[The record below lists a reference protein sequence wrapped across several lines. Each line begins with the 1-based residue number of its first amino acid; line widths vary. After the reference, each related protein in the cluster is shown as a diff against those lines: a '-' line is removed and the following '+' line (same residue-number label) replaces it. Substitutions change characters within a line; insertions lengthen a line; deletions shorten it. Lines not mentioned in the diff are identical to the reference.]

1 MPNTI
6 TEDELMEKAREL
18 GTVEAANK
26 WMRQNNLTLEAA
38 PLSAAG
44 GRQAAELPPVAQ
56 GGLSAVSGEDEEG
69 DAEMG
74 ADTEMGGLDYA
85 NLDITKLN
93 DPKIF
98 QQLYRDQLASQQR
111 AEQASAR
118 LYEEGRKRILEK
130 YAGPSEAERLY
141 ALSRAMLSPTDF
153 PGFKGFLGN
162 VVGALG
168 ESQKAAREAEQTREQ
183 KLFEL
188 QQQYQQGEIERAAA
202 RPKTALDMARLVATY
217 NKAAPKSTASPITVG
232 PDLKTRSRRTG
243 MVIKEPP
250 QAAIYELQAYIQ
262 DPNNSP
268 ENKAIARRNFDR
280 NFGYGASEI
289 FAGEE

>member
-26 WMRQNNLTLEAA
+26 WMRDNGLTLVPNPIPAA
-38 PLSAAG
+38 N

-56 GGLSAVSGEDEEG
+56 GGLSAVAA
-69 DAEMG
+69 AEPKAEAGTSDFGSIDFAQAKRDPG
-74 ADTEMGGLDYA
+74 AFYS
-85 NLDITKLN
+85 NLM
-93 DPKIF
+93 
-98 QQLYRDQLASQQR
+98 RMSQEADVR
-111 AEQASAR
+111 AAQASKA

-130 YAGPSEAERLY
+130 YAGPSQAERLY

-168 ESQKAAREAEQTREQ
+168 ETAKSSREAEQTREQ

-202 RPKTALDMARLVATY
+202 RPKTALDMARLIATH
-217 NKAAPKSTASPITVG
+217 NKPQQ
-232 PDLKTRSRRTG
+232 RRTG
-243 MVIKEPP
+243 FNPVTGRLVYMDTDEPVKGGEADIPVLTPEQVRVLSRDPRKRGMRFRTTDGRTLEIK
-250 QAAIYELQAYIQ
+250 
-262 DPNNSP
+262 
-268 ENKAIARRNFDR
+268 
-280 NFGYGASEI
+280 
-289 FAGEE
+289 

>member
-6 TEDELMEKAREL
+6 TEDELLEKAREL
-18 GTVEAANK
+18 GLDTIAAASRWARDNG
-26 WMRQNNLTLEAA
+26 LTLV
-38 PLSAAG
+38 PNPTSDG
-44 GRQAAELPPVAQ
+44 GGELPPVAQ

-93 DPKIF
+93 DPKVF
-98 QQLYRDQLASQQR
+98 QQLYRDQMAAQQR
-111 AEQASAR
+111 QEQASAR

-162 VVGALG
+162 VVGALS
-168 ESQKAAREAEQTREQ
+168 ENAAAQRKAELAREEALANYDVQR
-183 KLFEL
+183 
-188 QQQYQQGEIERAAA
+188 QQQMIKADAQ
-202 RPKTALDMARLVATY
+202 RPKTALDIARLYATY
-217 NKAAPKSTASPITVG
+217 SKPTTKSTASPITVG